1 MTQISPPVTRAVSV
15 LNFLAEHAEQA
26 FTLSEIAKSLRIS
39 SATCHNLLTALTDAG
54 YLYRTAGKTY
64 VLGPALA
71 RVSQA
76 ALAPAV
82 TMQVARPEMRLLAD
96 EFDVVCSAS
105 FLVDDKII
113 VRERASSVSHLNWH
127 KQSLTVHS
135 LASSGAM
142 FLAWDDAALA
152 RWQANEAASLDAATT
167 DRVEQSLAFLRARG
181 FTFGVRKVPLVDAKQ
196 AQELQY
202 QADMTDHAPASLEP
216 DELYQLGYV
225 VSPVFAR
232 PGAVA
237 FSLSLTGFTA
247 PLRGAAVEAMGERLR
262 SACDRIGAFIAG
274 RELR

>member
-142 FLAWDDAALA
+142 FLAWDDATLA
-152 RWQANEAASLDAATT
+152 RWQAERSASLDPVE
-167 DRVEQSLAFLRARG
+167 VEQQSKALAFLRTRG
-181 FTFGVRKVPLVDAKQ
+181 FTFGVRKAPLVDAKQ
-196 AQELQY
+196 ARELQNQDDMTEHAPTSLDPQELY
-202 QADMTDHAPASLEP
+202 
-216 DELYQLGYV
+216 ELAYV
-225 VSPVFAR
+225 VAPVFAH

-247 PLRGAAVEAMGERLR
+247 ALPGAAIEAMGERLR